1 MIKILPRGRIRLPL
15 PETFAYMTHS
25 VRMSLGVYGISALG
39 VEALSHGSIL
49 PHRYQWYLHL
59 MYCDW
64 LILDKIFIWV
74 FVGISMW
81 GTMLTFAIPLWSFQL
96 VFSNSHLKPSK
107 PNTYTLYQE
116 K

>member
-1 MIKILPRGRIRLPL
+1 MIEILPRGRIRLPL

-25 VRMSLGVYGISALG
+25 VRMSLGVYGTALG

-107 PNTYTLYQE
+107 PDTYILYKE